1 MQRRRNMPQ
10 FFLFVNIL
18 TIFLSLFL
26 IVTGRSMLFFTPFLN
41 LYLCKILSTF
51 GNIFSFNNVGD
62 VPCNSD
68 RDCPMALSRLSRC
81 NDGFCEYRKCGPI
94 QENLHL
100 MLSG

>member
-1 MQRRRNMPQ
+1 MPQ

-26 IVTGRSMLFFTPFLN
+26 IVTGRS
-41 LYLCKILSTF
+41 
-51 GNIFSFNNVGD
+51 D

-81 NDGFCEYRKCGPI
+81 NDGFCEYRKCGPL